1 MREDF
6 FYRIRI
12 LPIQLPPLRE
22 RKGDIPLLIDHFL
35 STLAKG
41 NKEPRQLPVRVREAM
56 ETYSWPGNVRE
67 LQNVLHTY
75 ITLGKLDL
83 MGQISESA
91 VEEPPLSVGGG
102 LRTRMDAVEKKMILS
117 ALEASRWHR
126 GRAAEALQLN
136 YKTLQRKMKAH
147 GIN

>member
-1 MREDF
+1 M
-6 FYRIRI
+6 
-12 LPIQLPPLRE
+12 RE

-41 NKEPRQLPVRVREAM
+41 EEEPPHLPVRIREAM
-56 ETYSWPGNVRE
+56 ETYPWPGNVRE

-83 MGQISESA
+83 MGQISDSSGEEQA
-91 VEEPPLSVGGG
+91 VTEPPFSAGAG
-102 LRTRMDAVEKKMILS
+102 LRQRMDVLEKKMLLN
-117 ALEASRWHR
+117 ALEAARWHR

-147 GIN
+147 GIK